1 MKISSILKKQN
12 NSISQVNNEDIEA
25 KTNENSKH
33 GQEPISAV
41 KNDSSTQKL
50 NERTAIQQR
59 LVDDLVRERDEYKQK
74 YLELSNA
81 IQTQTDFSQELND
94 ASLDVLK
101 YWEECKNI
109 YHEGLEEIHVLKTR
123 YTKLCNEMA
132 QMKIDYQREMD
143 ELLKQAR
150 EDLIEE

>member
-81 IQTQTDFSQELND
+81 IQTQTDFSKELND

-101 YWEECKNI
+101 YWEECRQI
-109 YHEGLEEIHVLKTR
+109 YNDGLKEISVLKSK
-123 YTKLCNEMA
+123 YTSMCQEMA
-132 QMKIDYQREMD
+132 QMKADYKREMD
-143 ELLKQAR
+143 KLLKQAQ